1 MHLKNK
7 SADKRKFIDWG
18 LWRFTRHPNYFGEAL
33 MWWGIAVIACS
44 IQLGFLTL
52 FAPLL
57 GHLGLRYLQGVP
69 LLEAKYKDNVEWK
82 KYCEETNC
90 FMPWFVRKSKNYGQQ
105 TETKAN
111 E

>member
-1 MHLKNK
+1 
-7 SADKRKFIDWG
+7 
-18 LWRFTRHPNYFGEAL
+18 

-111 E
+111 EEKVENSVQMAEQAQSAQPE